1 MVDILTTIFEIFVF
15 LSKIAVILVAP
26 VVVAV
31 DAFWRFKAHYGKR
44 TFLQFYTRHAR
55 AETETEDP
63 TGLFLAKGTAMLVW
77 MGFFVTLFFG

>member
-1 MVDILTTIFEIFVF
+1 MATIFDIFVF
-15 LSKIAVILVAP
+15 LLKISVILFAM
-26 VVVAV
+26 VVFAV

-44 TFLQFYTRHAR
+44 TFFEFYTRHAR